1 MDAHD
6 WLSRYPTL
14 LAEAHELTAE
24 LESLGDPG
32 HPQLRKYRDNIEHK
46 LNSYIEE
53 LEQMQT
59 AISALPDPTQRLIIR
74 KRYTGGDYGKLKPWG
89 EIAMEF
95 RGRDDEVGLKWVR
108 RRHNKGIAKIQVP
121 EAYQS

>member
-1 MDAHD
+1 MDAKE
-6 WLSRYPTL
+6 WLSRYPML
-14 LAEAHELTAE
+14 LAEAHEMTAE
-24 LESLGDPG
+24 LESLGDPAY
-32 HPQLRKYRDNIEHK
+32 PQLRKYRDSIEHR
-46 LNSYIEE
+46 LNSCIEE

-59 AISALPDPTQRLIIR
+59 SISALSNFEERVIIR

-95 RGRDDEVGLKWVR
+95 RGRDDEVGLRWVR

>member
-1 MDAHD
+1 MDAHE

-14 LAEAHELTAE
+14 LAEAHELTSE
-24 LESLGDPG
+24 LESLGDPES
-32 HPQLRKYRDNIEHK
+32 PPLRKYRNDIEHR

-59 AISALPDPTQRLIIR
+59 SISALSNPEERVIIR

-95 RGRDDEVGLKWVR
+95 RGMDDEVGLKLVR

>member
-1 MDAHD
+1 MDAHK

-32 HPQLRKYRDNIEHK
+32 YPKLRKYYDDIERR

-59 AISALPDPTQRLIIR
+59 AIFALSDSTQRLIIR

-89 EIAMEF
+89 EIAMEL
-95 RGRDDEVGLKWVR
+95 RGRDDEAGLKWVR
-108 RRHNKGIAKIQVP
+108 RHYNNGMTRIQVP
-121 EAYQS
+121 EVYQS

>member
-1 MDAHD
+1 MDAHK

-32 HPQLRKYRDNIEHK
+32 YPKLRKYYDDIERR

-59 AISALPDPTQRLIIR
+59 AIFALSDSTQRLIIR

-89 EIAMEF
+89 EIAMEL
-95 RGRDDEVGLKWVR
+95 RGRDDETGLKWVR
-108 RRHNKGIAKIQVP
+108 RHYNNGMTRIQVP
-121 EAYQS
+121 EVYQS